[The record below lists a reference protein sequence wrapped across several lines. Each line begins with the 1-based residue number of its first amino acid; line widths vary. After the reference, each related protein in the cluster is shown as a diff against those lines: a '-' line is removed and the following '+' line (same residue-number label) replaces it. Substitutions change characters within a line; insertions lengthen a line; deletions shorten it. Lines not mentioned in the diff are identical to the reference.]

1 MVKGGSKIYDYK
13 TQFFH
18 DPENI
23 HMEAGVAIIS
33 FPSAP
38 ARSFGVSIS
47 YWNEAFF
54 AEQKNKL
61 AGGVMWGYEGCK
73 VTVRLIYEV

>member
-1 MVKGGSKIYDYK
+1 
-13 TQFFH
+13 
-18 DPENI
+18 
-23 HMEAGVAIIS
+23 MEAGVAIIS

-47 YWNEAFF
+47 YRM
-54 AEQKNKL
+54 KRSLLKKIKL